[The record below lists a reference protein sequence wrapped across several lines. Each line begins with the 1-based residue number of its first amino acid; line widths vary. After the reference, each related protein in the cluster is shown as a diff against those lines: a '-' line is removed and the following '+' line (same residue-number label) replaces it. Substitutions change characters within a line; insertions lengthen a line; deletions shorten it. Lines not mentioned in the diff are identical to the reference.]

1 MVGIPEYCQTKKD
14 WQNAVS
20 FAVKTNSGKRI
31 LYSRLKHLRDDHF
44 MKVLK
49 EGSKRKP
56 SEELTEEDY
65 ELVDNPAAAK
75 YKIGVT
81 DFEINALMEVL
92 A

>member
-20 FAVKTNSGKRI
+20 FAVKTNSGKRV

-49 EGSKRKP
+49 DASKGKP
-56 SEELTEEDY
+56 AEELTDEDY

-75 YKIGVT
+75 YKIGIT
-81 DFEINALMEVL
+81 DSEINALMEVL

>member
-14 WQNAVS
+14 WQNAVD
-20 FAVKTNSGKRI
+20 FAVKTNNGKKI

-44 MKVLK
+44 MKALK
-49 EGSKRKP
+49 EGSKGKP
-56 SEELTEEDY
+56 VEELTEEDY
-65 ELVDNPAAAK
+65 ELMDNPAAAK
-75 YKIGVT
+75 YKIGIT

>member
-20 FAVKTNSGKRI
+20 FAVKTNSGKRV

-44 MKVLK
+44 MKVVK
-49 EGSKRKP
+49 DASKGKP
-56 SEELTEEDY
+56 SEELTDEDY

-75 YKIGVT
+75 YKIGIT
-81 DFEINALMEVL
+81 DSEINALMEVL

>member
-20 FAVKTNSGKRI
+20 FAVKTNSGKRV

-49 EGSKRKP
+49 NASKGKP
-56 SEELTEEDY
+56 VEELTDEDY

-75 YKIGVT
+75 YKIGIT
-81 DFEINALMEVL
+81 DSEINALMEVL

>member
-14 WQNAVS
+14 WQNAVD

-49 EGSKRKP
+49 
-56 SEELTEEDY
+56 EEDY

>member
-49 EGSKRKP
+49 E
-56 SEELTEEDY
+56 EDY

>member
-14 WQNAVS
+14 WQNAVD
-20 FAVKTNSGKRI
+20 FAVKTNSGKRV

-49 EGSKRKP
+49 NASKGKP
-56 SEELTEEDY
+56 VEELTDEDY

-75 YKIGVT
+75 YKIGIT
-81 DFEINALMEVL
+81 DSEINALMEVL

>member
-20 FAVKTNSGKRI
+20 FAVKTNNGKRV

-49 EGSKRKP
+49 DASKGKP
-56 SEELTEEDY
+56 SEELTNEDY

-75 YKIGVT
+75 YKIGIT
-81 DFEINALMEVL
+81 DAEINALMEVL